1 MLNKNSL
8 KILDQVFQDAI
19 IEAAQAHNAYILD
32 KDKNDA
38 KLAKQSLTVCHY
50 IIKFIIGL

>member
-1 MLNKNSL
+1 MKV
-8 KILDQVFQDAI
+8 IDQVFQDAI

-38 KLAKQSLTVCHY
+38 IVAKKYSTVCFTS
-50 IIKFIIGL
+50 ILN